1 MSDVDTWAV
10 GEEEGA
16 GKGAKGEEVRGER
29 RAAARGRG
37 GEGEGGRLL
46 SQGCPSV

>member
-16 GKGAKGEEVRGER
+16 GKGAGGEKVRGER
-29 RAAARGRG
+29 RAVTRGRG
-37 GEGEGGRLL
+37 GEEEGGRA
-46 SQGCPSV
+46 G